1 MTEFDPKALLKN
13 LASAPGVYQM
23 FDKAGDVI
31 YVGKARNLKKRVS
44 SYFSRTLQDL
54 KTQSLV
60 AAITNI
66 EVTLTRT
73 ENEALLLESNLIK
86 KYLPRYNVLLR
97 DDKSYPYLFL
107 SAHSEF
113 PRLDFHRG
121 AKKAKGKYYGP
132 YPHGGSVRETL
143 SLLQKLF
150 KLRQCS
156 DAFFQNRSRP
166 CLQYQI
172 KRCTAPCVNYV
183 TPDDYQEQV
192 RHVQLFLR
200 GKRDQIIDELIEK
213 MHHAS
218 KSHEYENAA
227 KFRDQVATLRRL
239 QEKQYVVGDKGDI
252 DVLGAF
258 LEMGVV
264 CIHVMTIRAGRLLG
278 GKAYFPR
285 APKGVTLEESL
296 SSFMSQY
303 YLNMVR
309 SETMPKR
316 IVLGISFE
324 DQEWLA
330 SALSEQLESD
340 IKIVTKVRGLQARW
354 LEMANTNAQYALTQH
369 LANKMSSFKR
379 MEALQHALHL
389 SEIPQEIE
397 CYDVSH
403 TQGDATVASCVVFNC
418 EGAKKSDYRR
428 FNIHD
433 VTPGDDY
440 AALEQ
445 ALKRRY
451 TKLKKANDKCA
462 DIILIDG
469 GKGQLHVAERVME
482 ELQVSGVL
490 LIAIAKGRS
499 RKPGMEVLIVSGR
512 DQELRLAADS
522 LAMHLLQQIRD
533 EAHRFAITAHR
544 GQRNKAQQHS
554 SLEDI
559 PGIGAKRRR
568 AILQHFGGLQEVRR
582 AGVEAI
588 AKVSGI
594 SLELAQKIHDALR

>member
-1 MTEFDPKALLKN
+1 MADFEPKTLIKN
-13 LASAPGVYQM
+13 LSSAPGVYQM
-23 FDKAGDVI
+23 FDASGDVI

-44 SYFSRTLQDL
+44 SYFSRTIQDP

-60 AAITNI
+60 ACIANI

-86 KYLPRYNVLLR
+86 KFLPRYNILLR

-107 SAHSEF
+107 SAHPEF

-156 DAFFQNRSRP
+156 ESFFQNRTRP

-172 KRCTAPCVNYV
+172 KRCTAPCVNFV
-183 TPDDYQEQV
+183 TPEEYQEQV
-192 RHVQLFLR
+192 RHVQLFLG
-200 GKRDQIIDELIEK
+200 GKSEEIINELLDK
-213 MHHAS
+213 MHQAS
-218 KSHEYENAA
+218 KDHDYEHAA
-227 KFRDQVATLRRL
+227 KFRDQVGTLRRL

-252 DVLGAF
+252 DVLGTV
-258 LEMGVV
+258 LEMGVI

-278 GKAYFPR
+278 GKAYFPKCPPG
-285 APKGVTLEESL
+285 ATLEETV

-309 SETMPKR
+309 SEATPKR
-316 IVLGISFE
+316 IVLGICFE
-324 DQEWLA
+324 EVDWLA
-330 SALSEQLESD
+330 SALSEQMNSD

-354 LEMANTNAQYALTQH
+354 LEMANANAQYALTHH
-369 LANKMSSFKR
+369 LANKMSSFRR
-379 MEALQHALHL
+379 MEALQQALHL
-389 SEIPQEIE
+389 SEMPEEIE
-397 CYDVSH
+397 CFDVSH
-403 TQGDATVASCVVFNC
+403 TQGEATVASCVVFNR

-433 VTPGDDY
+433 VTAGDDY
-440 AALEQ
+440 AAMEQ

-451 TKLKKANDKCA
+451 TKLKSSSAKLP

-469 GKGQLHVAERVME
+469 GKGQLHAAERVME

-499 RKPGMEVLIVSGR
+499 RKPGMEVLLIQGH
-512 DQELRLAADS
+512 DQPVRLSADS

-544 GQRNKAQQHS
+544 GQRNKARQHS

-568 AILQHFGGLQEVRR
+568 ALLQHFGGLQEVRR
-582 AGVEAI
+582 AGVDAI
-588 AKVSGI
+588 AKVAGI
-594 SLELAQKIHDALR
+594 SRQLAQKIHDALR

>member
-1 MTEFDPKALLKN
+1 MAEFDPKALIKN
-13 LASAPGVYQM
+13 LASAPGIYQM
-23 FDKAGDVI
+23 YDESGDVI

-44 SYFSRTLQDL
+44 SYFSRTIQDP

-60 AAITNI
+60 ASIANI

-73 ENEALLLESNLIK
+73 ENDALLLESNLIK
-86 KYLPRYNVLLR
+86 KFLPRYNVLLR

-107 SAHSEF
+107 SAHPDF

-132 YPHGGSVRETL
+132 YPHSGSVRETL

-156 DAFFQNRSRP
+156 EPFFQNRTRP

-172 KRCTAPCVNYV
+172 KRCTAPCVGYV
-183 TPDDYQEQV
+183 TPEDYQEQV
-192 RHVQLFLR
+192 RHVQLFLG
-200 GKRDQIIDELIEK
+200 GKSEQIINELVEK
-213 MHHAS
+213 MHQAS
-218 KSHEYENAA
+218 KAHEFENAA
-227 KFRDQVATLRRL
+227 KFRDQVRTLRRL

-252 DVLGAF
+252 DVLGAV

-285 APKGVTLEESL
+285 SPKGVTLEESI

-309 SETMPKR
+309 SEATPKR
-316 IVLGISFE
+316 IVLGICFDE
-324 DQEWLA
+324 LEWLA
-330 SALSEQLESD
+330 SALSEQLNTE

-354 LEMANTNAQYALTQH
+354 LDMANTNAQYALTHH
-369 LANKMSSFKR
+369 LANKMSSFRR
-379 MEALQHALHL
+379 MEALQQALHL
-389 SEIPQEIE
+389 SEMPEEIE

-403 TQGDATVASCVVFNC
+403 TLGEATVASCVVFNR

-433 VTPGDDY
+433 VTAGDDY

-451 TKLKKANDKCA
+451 TKLKTVNGKGP

-469 GKGQLHVAERVME
+469 GKGQLHVAERVIE

-490 LIAIAKGRS
+490 LIAISKGRS
-499 RKPGMEVLIVSGR
+499 RKPGMEILTVSGR
-512 DQELRLAADS
+512 DQQLRLAADS

-544 GQRNKAQQHS
+544 GQRNKARQHS

-568 AILQHFGGLQEVRR
+568 ALLQHFGGLQEVRR

-588 AKVSGI
+588 AKVPGI
-594 SLELAQKIHDALR
+594 SLQLAQLIHDALR

>member
-1 MTEFDPKALLKN
+1 MAEFDPKALLKN
-13 LASAPGVYQM
+13 LASGPGVYQM
-23 FDKAGDVI
+23 FDQAGDVI

-60 AAITNI
+60 AAITNV

-121 AKKAKGKYYGP
+121 SKKAKGKYYGP
-132 YPHGGSVRETL
+132 YPHSGSVRETL

-156 DAFFQNRSRP
+156 DSFFQNRTRP

-183 TPDDYQEQV
+183 TPEDYQEQV
-192 RHVQLFLR
+192 RHVQLFLG
-200 GKRDQIIDELIEK
+200 GKRDQIINELIEK

-303 YLNMVR
+303 YFNLVR

-316 IVLGISFE
+316 IVLGVSFE

-340 IKIVTKVRGLQARW
+340 IKIVTKVRGVQARW
-354 LEMANTNAQYALTQH
+354 LEMANTNAQYALTHH

-389 SEIPQEIE
+389 SEMPEEIE

-403 TQGDATVASCVVFNC
+403 TQGDATVASCVVFNR

-433 VTPGDDY
+433 VAPGDDY
-440 AALEQ
+440 GALEQ

-451 TKLKKANDKCA
+451 TKLKKANNKCA
-462 DIILIDG
+462 DIVLIDG

-554 SLEDI
+554 SLDDI

-588 AKVSGI
+588 AKVPGI
-594 SLELAQKIHDALR
+594 SLQLAQKIHDALR

>member
-1 MTEFDPKALLKN
+1 MGEFDSRTLLKN

-23 FDKAGDVI
+23 YDKAGDVI

-44 SYFSRTLQDL
+44 SYFSRTLQDP

-107 SAHSEF
+107 SVDSEF

-132 YPHGGSVRETL
+132 YPHSGSVRETL

-156 DAFFQNRSRP
+156 DSFFQNRSRP

-172 KRCTAPCVNYV
+172 KRCTAPCVDYV
-183 TPDDYQEQV
+183 TPEDYHEQV
-192 RHVQLFLR
+192 RHVQLFLG
-200 GKRDQIIDELIEK
+200 GKRDQIINELIEK
-213 MHHAS
+213 MHQAS

-227 KFRDQVATLRRL
+227 KFRDQVGTLRRL

-252 DVLGAF
+252 DVLGAV

-278 GKAYFPR
+278 GKAYFPH

-354 LEMANTNAQYALTQH
+354 LDMANTNAQYALTHH
-369 LANKMSSFKR
+369 LANKMSSFRR
-379 MEALQHALHL
+379 MEALQQALHL
-389 SEIPQEIE
+389 SEMPEEIE

-403 TQGDATVASCVVFNC
+403 TQGEATVASCVVFNR

-451 TKLKKANDKCA
+451 TKLKKANEKCA

-568 AILQHFGGLQEVRR
+568 ALLQHFGGLQEVRR

-588 AKVSGI
+588 AKVPGI
-594 SLELAQKIHDALR
+594 SLQLAQLIHDALR

>member
-192 RHVQLFLR
+192 RHVQLFLS

-389 SEIPQEIE
+389 SEMPQEIE

-594 SLELAQKIHDALR
+594 SFQLAQLIHDSLR